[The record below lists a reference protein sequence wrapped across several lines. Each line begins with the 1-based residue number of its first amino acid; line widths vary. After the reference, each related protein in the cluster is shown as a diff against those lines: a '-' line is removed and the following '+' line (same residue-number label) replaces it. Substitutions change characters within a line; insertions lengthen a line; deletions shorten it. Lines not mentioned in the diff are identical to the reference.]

1 MRISQ
6 EVGKTTVSSPL
17 DQFKIEKIVPIEI
30 GGIDAS
36 ITNSSLWMISIVI
49 ALTAFMLFAMRRGEM
64 IPSRVQSIAEIF
76 YEFIGNMVRDNVGHG
91 GRPYFPFIFSLF
103 MFILGA
109 NMAGMLPYS
118 FTVTSHI
125 AVTFTFA
132 AIVFLGVVF
141 IGFAKHGLKFLSM
154 FLPSGTPLVLAP
166 LIIIIELISFL
177 SRPVTLSVR
186 LFANMTAGHIL
197 LKVFAG
203 FIISMGAAGGVLS
216 ALAVLPFVM
225 NIALS
230 ALELLVAGV
239 QAYVFA
245 LLTCIYLN
253 DAVNLH
259 H

>member
-1 MRISQ
+1 LGI
-6 EVGKTTVSSPL
+6 TAVSSPL
-17 DQFKIEKIVPIEI
+17 DQFKIETKVPLEI
-30 GGIDAS
+30 GGINAS
-36 ITNSSLWMISIVI
+36 ITNSSLWMFAIVI
-49 ALTAFMLFAMRRGEM
+49 ALTAFFLIAMRRREM
-64 IPSRVQSIAEIF
+64 VPGRAQSVAEML
-76 YEFIGNMVRDNVGHG
+76 YEFIGNMIRDNVGHG

-109 NMAGMLPYS
+109 NYAGMLPYS

-132 AIVFLGVVF
+132 AIVFMGVVV
-141 IGFAKHGLKFLSM
+141 IGFAKHGLHFLSM
-154 FLPSGTPLVLAP
+154 FLPSGTPIYLAP

-203 FIISMGAAGGVLS
+203 FIISMGAAGGAIS

-230 ALELLVAGV
+230 ALEFLVAGV

>member
-1 MRISQ
+1 M
-6 EVGKTTVSSPL
+6 SSPL
-17 DQFKIEKIVPIEI
+17 DQFKITTKVPLEI
-30 GGIDAS
+30 GGFDAS
-36 ITNSSLWMISIVI
+36 ITNSSLWMIGIVV
-49 ALTAFMLFAMRRGEM
+49 ALTGFLLFAMRRGEM
-64 IPSRVQSIAEIF
+64 VPTRTQSMAEML

-109 NMAGMLPYS
+109 NLAGMLPYS
-118 FTVTSHI
+118 FTVTSHV

-132 AIVFLGVVF
+132 AVVFLGVVA
-141 IGFAKHGLKFLSM
+141 IGFAKHGLHFLSM
-154 FLPSGTPLVLAP
+154 FLPSGTPWVLAP
-166 LIIIIELISFL
+166 LIIVIELISFL

-203 FIISMGAAGGVLS
+203 FIISMGAAGGFLT
-216 ALAVLPFVM
+216 ALAVLPFAM
-225 NIALS
+225 NVALS
-230 ALELLVAGV
+230 ALELLVAVV

>member
-1 MRISQ
+1 M
-6 EVGKTTVSSPL
+6 SSPL
-17 DQFKIEKIVPIEI
+17 DQFKIETKVPLEV

-36 ITNSSLWMISIVI
+36 ITNSSLWMFAVVIV
-49 ALTAFMLFAMRRGEM
+49 LTAFFLVAMRRREM
-64 IPSRVQSIAEIF
+64 VPGRTQSVAEML
-76 YEFIGNMVRDNVGHG
+76 YEFVGNMIRDNVGHG

-103 MFILGA
+103 VFILGA
-109 NMAGMLPYS
+109 NYFGMLPYG

-132 AIVFLGVVF
+132 AIVFLGVVV
-141 IGFAKHGLKFLSM
+141 IGFARHGLKFLSM
-154 FLPSGTPLVLAP
+154 FLPSGTPIYLAP
-166 LIIIIELISFL
+166 LIIAIELISFL

-203 FIISMGAAGGVLS
+203 FIISMGAAGGALS
-216 ALAVLPFVM
+216 ALAILPLTM

-230 ALELLVAGV
+230 ALEFLVAGV